1 MTGASRELQ
10 AVARLSEALFGAT
23 AEVES
28 LIERALST
36 ALDELEAESGSVLLA
51 DPSRGTLVFRH
62 SLGQQPVPRGAEIPW
77 DKGIAGAVFQS
88 GQAQMIADVK
98 RDPQH
103 LGSIDERVG
112 HATRDLLSV
121 PLRRWGGA
129 PIGVLNVINKRRG
142 TFDADDLTLLT
153 VLGALAAT
161 AIQQAEA
168 FEEAKL
174 AEVARAIGDVGHDLK
189 NLLTPV
195 LSSADLLSEELTELF
210 ARPEI
215 AGAAELALS
224 RELSTEAIRLIQ
236 RTGER
241 IHHRVREIADC
252 VKGRSSPPEF
262 VPCDL
267 GALARDV
274 LATLASVA
282 KSAGVALDLKGFE
295 SPPAILADPN
305 RLYSALYNLVANAIP
320 EVKCGGTVLLAL
332 GTAPDAVELR
342 VIDTGKGMSAELQ
355 QRLFTGTVASTK
367 RGGTGL
373 GLRIARD
380 AVLAHGG
387 TIAVDSAI
395 GVGTTFTL
403 RLPLR
408 PPSAPSS

>member
-1 MTGASRELQ
+1 MRVAPVGAYFADDYGRVVDQ
-10 AVARLSEALFGAT
+10 ARASALAT
-23 AEVES
+23 HTHPE
-28 LIERALST
+28 
-36 ALDELEAESGSVLLA
+36 
-51 DPSRGTLVFRH
+51 
-62 SLGQQPVPRGAEIPW
+62 
-77 DKGIAGAVFQS
+77 GIAGAVFQS

-103 LGSIDERVG
+103 LGSIGRVG

-121 PLRRWGGA
+121 PLKRWGGA

-195 LSSADLLSEELTELF
+195 LSSADLLSEELAELF

-215 AGAAELALS
+215 AGSAELALS

-262 VPCDL
+262 VSCDL
-267 GALARDV
+267 AALARDV
-274 LATLASVA
+274 LATLSRAA

-295 SPPAILADPN
+295 SPPEILADPN

-320 EVKCGGTVLLAL
+320 EVKSGGTVLLAL
-332 GTAPDAVELR
+332 RSVADAVELR
-342 VIDTGKGMSAELQ
+342 VIDTGRGMAPELCA
-355 QRLFTGTVASTK
+355 RLFTGAVSSTK

-387 TIAVDSAI
+387 AIAVESVVGI
-395 GVGTTFTL
+395 GTTFTL
-403 RLPLR
+403 TLPRR
-408 PPSAPSS
+408 PPTA